1 MGGPSDRKEFNSY
14 RASTKPPAPRIELA
28 GTSRTMD
35 SFPFPGYLTMPRG
48 DGRIFVQPIA
58 PRSIPPRAAL
68 HPKGVAMQVLSL
80 VVGTSRLRKDA
91 GRAFLLSSLS
101 LFLTALGFSPCSA
114 QETERFLVKDSRDI
128 TMEEFDFD
136 LEQGD
141 YSPQAGNV
149 LTTDDDGRGCVAK
162 IHLRVGKNFIVLLP
176 DGSLVARNADK
187 AEPTDREFVAAT
199 HDEIADNIMADQ
211 LKGFNVHK
219 TERFVFVY
227 NTTPEFVKVTATV
240 LESMLTGVMEL
251 CKENGLNVVE
261 PDIPLPVI
269 MFHRYEQFN
278 NYSPKPPGVA
288 AYYEIKTNR
297 VVLHQDSSLAEF
309 STELAKQELL
319 STIAHEGAH
328 QILHNIGVQ
337 QRLSRWPMW
346 IGEGIAEYMAPTKP
360 GHRFAW
366 KGAGKMNDLRMW
378 ELEGF
383 LQCQFVKG
391 FDGDT
396 VDQTVHAG
404 MLDSTGYASAW
415 TITHFL
421 AENRKEDFYRYMRY
435 LSRMPPMQGMVPG
448 AGEMENYNP
457 ENGPPKVPGNMV
469 HFKKFFGEDIKA
481 FENEMVNYM
490 TKQKYEAPFGILPH
504 FVGLATIPAIEG
516 EKKHA
521 CFYITEREVSQWH
534 EAVIES
540 LTEYEKEHVQ
550 FEFYKTPN
558 RGEANKL
565 IKKWKKDK

>member
-1 MGGPSDRKEFNSY
+1 MQVQ
-14 RASTKPPAPRIELA
+14 
-28 GTSRTMD
+28 
-35 SFPFPGYLTMPRG
+35 FPFVKSM
-48 DGRIFVQPIA
+48 RIV
-58 PRSIPPRAAL
+58 
-68 HPKGVAMQVLSL
+68 KGLVPAVLASQL
-80 VVGTSRLRKDA
+80 VW
-91 GRAFLLSSLS
+91 FLPATNSS
-101 LFLTALGFSPCSA
+101 TCPA
-114 QETERFLVKDSRDI
+114 QETERFVIKDSRDI
-128 TMEEFDFD
+128 AMEEFDFD
-136 LEQGD
+136 LDQGK
-141 YSPQAGNV
+141 YAPGSGNV
-149 LTTDDDGRGCVAK
+149 LTTDEEGRGCVAK
-162 IHLRVGKNFIVLLP
+162 VHVQVGKDYIVMLP
-176 DGSLVARNADK
+176 DGRLVARKSDK
-187 AEPTDREFVAAT
+187 AGPTDREFVPAT
-199 HDEIADNIMADQ
+199 HDEIAQSLMTGK

-251 CKENGLNVVE
+251 CEQNGLTVVE
-261 PDIPLPVI
+261 PGIPLPVI

-278 NYSPKPPGVA
+278 AYSPKPPGVA
-288 AYYEIKTNR
+288 AYYDIRANQ

-383 LQCQFVKG
+383 LQRQFVKG

-404 MLDSTGYASAW
+404 ILDSTGYASAW
-415 TITHFL
+415 TITHYL
-421 AENRKEDFYRYMRY
+421 AENRKEDFYRYLRY
-435 LSRMPPMQGMVPG
+435 LSRMPPLQGMLPDLS
-448 AGEMENYNP
+448 ELKEFDP
-457 ENGPPKVPGNMV
+457 EKGPPGVPGNMV

-481 FENEMVNYM
+481 FETEMVDYM
-490 TKQKYEAPFGILPH
+490 TKQKYEAPFGVLPH
-504 FVGLATIPAIEG
+504 FVGLATIPALEG

-521 CFYITEREVSQWH
+521 CFYITEREVSEWH
-534 EAVIES
+534 SAVLDS
-540 LTEYEKEHVQ
+540 LSEYEKEHVK

-565 IKKWKKDK
+565 IKKWKKEK